1 MSVELIFDGGMGTM
15 LQDVPRDA
23 IDPRWSCNEYLNVV
37 APDAVAAVH
46 RAFLKAGSNVIET
59 NTFGANPTVLSE
71 YGLEDLTED
80 INAAGVRLAREAA
93 ASFPGA
99 RVAASV
105 GPGSK
110 LPSLGHISVDESA
123 AAYRRQLTALFEAQP
138 DFLLIETCQ
147 DLLQIKVILAVIA
160 ECEERFGRRIPV
172 MVSVTVE
179 ENGAL
184 LTGSSVGAVTA
195 TLEPYRLFSLG
206 LNCATGPDKMEEPL
220 RILAEES
227 PFPVSCMPNQ
237 GLPEIRDGKAFYPLS
252 PAEFADRMAVLVDRY
267 GITVAGGC
275 CGTKPEHIAA
285 LTAAF
290 RKRGLLP

>member
-15 LQDVPRDA
+15 LQDTPRDA
-23 IDPRWSCNEYLNVV
+23 SDLRWGCNEYLNLVR
-37 APDAVAAVH
+37 PDAVAAVH
-46 RAFLKAGSNVIET
+46 RAFLQAGSNVIET

-71 YGLEDLTED
+71 YGLENLTEEL
-80 INAAGVRLAREAA
+80 NTAGVRLAKEAA
-93 ASFPGA
+93 AAFPGA

-123 AAYRRQLTALFEAQP
+123 AAYRRQLSALFEADP
-138 DFLLIETCQ
+138 DFLLVETCQ
-147 DLLQIKVILAVIA
+147 DLLQIKVILSVIA

-179 ENGAL
+179 ENGTM
-184 LTGSSVGAVTA
+184 LTGSSVGAVIA
-195 TLEPYRLFSLG
+195 ALEPYPLYSLG
-206 LNCATGPDKMEEPL
+206 LNCATGPDKMEEAL

-227 PFPVSCMPNQ
+227 PFRISCQPNQ

-252 PAEFADRMAVLVDRY
+252 ASEFADRMAALADRY
-267 GITVAGGC
+267 GISIAGGC
-275 CGTKPEHIAA
+275 CGTRPEHIAA
-285 LTAAF
+285 LTSVF

>member
-15 LQDVPRDA
+15 LQDVSRNTD
-23 IDPRWSCNEYLNVV
+23 DPRWSCNEYLNLV

-46 RAFLKAGSNVIET
+46 RAFLQAGSNVIET

-110 LPSLGHISVDESA
+110 LPSLGHISVDGSA
-123 AAYRRQLTALFEAQP
+123 AAYRRQLTALFEAEP
-138 DFLLIETCQ
+138 DFLLVETCQ

-172 MVSVTVE
+172 MVSVTIE
-179 ENGAL
+179 ENGAM
-184 LTGSSVGAVTA
+184 LTGSSVGAVIA
-195 TLEPYRLFSLG
+195 ALEPYPLYSLG
-206 LNCATGPDKMEEPL
+206 LNCATGPDQMEAPL
-220 RILAEES
+220 RVLAEES
-227 PFPVSCMPNQ
+227 PFRISCQPNQ
-237 GLPEIRDGKAFYPLS
+237 GLPEIRDGKAAYSLS
-252 PAEFADRMAVLVDRY
+252 PAEFADRMTALIGRY

-275 CGTKPEHIAA
+275 CGTRPEHIAA
-285 LTAAF
+285 MTAAF
-290 RKRGLLP
+290 RQRGLLP